1 MLVTATASGQ
11 TGTATNNALAGF
23 SSATADV
30 LKAGNSGIGTAFIGG
45 GCCVHLS
52 VEFAPITPTAEAT
65 VIILVKDTEG
75 TGMAWEKQE
84 KAGTHYQV
92 KECVITTKPGATLTV
107 AVLNMTA
114 RVRWCEIFSC

>member
-1 MLVTATASGQ
+1 
-11 TGTATNNALAGF
+11 
-23 SSATADV
+23 